1 MNVKIREI
9 PKENRPRERLINKG
23 SESLSDEE
31 LLAILIKTGTKDL
44 SAKDLANNLLK
55 EIKNINNLN
64 DITIEYLT
72 KIKGIGKAKACEIM
86 AMVELGKRINR
97 NINNVNQIK
106 IVNASNIYNY
116 YKNTLGIKKQE
127 HFYCVY
133 LDTKNHII
141 KEKLLYVGTIN
152 QSLVHPREIF
162 KEAYLSSASS
172 FICLHNHPSRNPEPS
187 DMDINL
193 TKQLKEIGNLLGI
206 KLIDHIIICE
216 NSYFSF
222 IENGLVL

>member
-1 MNVKIREI
+1 MNVKIKEI

-31 LLAILIKTGTKDL
+31 LLAILIKTGTKEL

-97 NINNVNQIK
+97 NINKVN
-106 IVNASNIYNY
+106 
-116 YKNTLGIKKQE
+116 
-127 HFYCVY
+127 
-133 LDTKNHII
+133 
-141 KEKLLYVGTIN
+141 
-152 QSLVHPREIF
+152 
-162 KEAYLSSASS
+162 
-172 FICLHNHPSRNPEPS
+172 
-187 DMDINL
+187 
-193 TKQLKEIGNLLGI
+193 
-206 KLIDHIIICE
+206 
-216 NSYFSF
+216 
-222 IENGLVL
+222 